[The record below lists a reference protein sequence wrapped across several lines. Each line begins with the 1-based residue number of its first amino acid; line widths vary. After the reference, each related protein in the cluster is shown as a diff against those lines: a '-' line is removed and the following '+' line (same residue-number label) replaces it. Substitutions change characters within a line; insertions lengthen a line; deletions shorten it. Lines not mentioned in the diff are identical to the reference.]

1 MAAPR
6 KKMGPAIFTDV
17 YLNNL
22 TLQDLSPCETKYWY
36 GSESEPEDVPPK
48 QIQYFQHMADSDV
61 GCSEGGV
68 VFLIKQDIKWVV
80 AWRNMV
86 DEENKV
92 YTDITTESI
101 INWEFYKKQLKN
113 SVSHVQANN
122 LGFKATL
129 NIDLYSV
136 EPNVVGKLEETTSS
150 SHILLV

>member
-1 MAAPR
+1 MAAPS

-17 YLNNL
+17 YLNNRSR
-22 TLQDLSPCETKYWY
+22 QDLSPSETKYWY
-36 GSESEPEDVPPK
+36 GSENKQEDFPPE

-86 DEENKV
+86 NEDNKV
-92 YTDITTESI
+92 YTDITTESV
-101 INWEFYKKQLKN
+101 INWDFYKKQLKK
-113 SVSHVQANN
+113 SVSHVQAEN

-129 NIDLYSV
+129 NIDPYSV

-150 SHILLV
+150 HILVV